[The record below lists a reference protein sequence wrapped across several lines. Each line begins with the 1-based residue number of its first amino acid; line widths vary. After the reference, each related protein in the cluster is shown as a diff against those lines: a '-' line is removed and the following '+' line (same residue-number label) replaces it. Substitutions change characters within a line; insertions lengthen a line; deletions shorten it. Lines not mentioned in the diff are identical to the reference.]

1 MKQLVDGILEVYAS
15 LFNPDSIEYRKE
27 RGLLDCDEQMGIMI
41 QEVVGC
47 KVGNYYFPLFA
58 GVAFSNN
65 ELRWS
70 SRIKREDGLL
80 RMVMGLGTRAVD
92 RIGEDY
98 PILLSPG
105 QPSLRI
111 NQSPY
116 DLLKYS
122 PQYMDV
128 IDLENNQFLTLPITD
143 LIKEYGHKIPNI
155 SFMGSVL
162 KDDILIDVNPI
173 ITDFKNDKIIITF
186 DKLINKTPFV
196 KQRSILSILQ
206 TSWDILWILNLHVM
220 IRIYLLQCRLRVGT

>member
-1 MKQLVDGILEVYAS
+1 M
-15 LFNPDSIEYRKE
+15 
-27 RGLLDCDEQMGIMI
+27 
-41 QEVVGC
+41 
-47 KVGNYYFPLFA
+47 
-58 GVAFSNN
+58 
-65 ELRWS
+65 
-70 SRIKREDGLL
+70 

-196 KQRSILSILQ
+196 KQVRSILSILQ
-206 TSWDILWILNLHVM
+206 NELISCDIEFACDDKNF
-220 IRIYLLQCRLRVGT
+220 YLLQCRPQSLEPRQCSVAPYEYFCFINHIQCKQICFKRKGHRN